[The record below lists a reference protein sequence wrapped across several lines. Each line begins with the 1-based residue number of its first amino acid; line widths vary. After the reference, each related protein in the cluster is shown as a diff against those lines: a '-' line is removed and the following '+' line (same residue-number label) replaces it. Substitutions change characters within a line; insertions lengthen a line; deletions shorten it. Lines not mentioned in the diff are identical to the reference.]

1 MSIHLS
7 FSKTKKIK
15 SLQDQI
21 ETLNSNIQ
29 NLNGELNRLNNSW
42 QRLSQEFSSLQNNSH
57 QDNTAINE
65 SKSKQDKSEQDLLK
79 IKQEMEH
86 LHFATYDG
94 SLIWIVEEFK
104 KKFSKKFF
112 VQNYA

>member
-42 QRLSQEFSSLQNNSH
+42 QRLSQECSSLEINSH

-65 SKSKQDKSEQDLLK
+65 LKSKQDKSEEDLIK
-79 IKQEMEH
+79 IKQEMEDF
-86 LHFATYDG
+86 HFATYDG
-94 SLIWIVEEFK
+94 SIIWIIKELNKQFGK
-104 KKFSKKFF
+104 
-112 VQNYA
+112 